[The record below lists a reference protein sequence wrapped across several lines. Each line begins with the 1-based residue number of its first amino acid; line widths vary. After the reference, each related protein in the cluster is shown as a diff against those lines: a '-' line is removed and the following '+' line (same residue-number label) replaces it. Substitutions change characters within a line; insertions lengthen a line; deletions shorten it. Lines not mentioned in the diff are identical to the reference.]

1 MPQSNHTQM
10 HELLNRTNYTD
21 VHAFMKHEEDLH
33 RSPHTLKRHWT
44 YLKQVLE
51 WAGPQPLSDAP
62 TLRPTLPRYLEQIG
76 KDGHIRADG
85 KAGPLGVA
93 TISHTCQLT
102 RTLLQWA
109 VIEYPQRYNARIIT
123 PNWLATLQP
132 TRKPASL
139 RTREVYTCEEV
150 EQLVNLP
157 SEETLTARRS
167 RAAAAFLFL
176 SAMRVDAFVTMPIR
190 ALNLTVTPATVTQ
203 DPAWGMR
210 TKNRKAAI
218 TYLLEIPGL
227 LDVVREWDTLVR
239 SQLSPDALW
248 FASLSTDGMSFTEHT
263 EAGIA
268 RGELV
273 AKGLKKLCKKAEI
286 PYRSPHKLR
295 HGHAMYAIMNAKDMG
310 DLKALSQ
317 NLMHKNLTITD
328 AVYGVLTENEIKKR
342 IARLSGQASPAITS
356 DDDQA
361 LITQLV
367 TKVMQ
372 ELRKEK

>member
-1 MPQSNHTQM
+1 M
-10 HELLNRTNYTD
+10 
-21 VHAFMKHEEDLH
+21 
-33 RSPHTLKRHWT
+33 
-44 YLKQVLE
+44 
-51 WAGPQPLSDAP
+51 
-62 TLRPTLPRYLEQIG
+62 
-76 KDGHIRADG
+76 RADG

-93 TISHTCQLT
+93 TISHTCQFT

-157 SEETLTARRS
+157 IEDTLTARRS

-190 ALNLTVTPATVTQ
+190 ALNLTVTPVTVTQ

-227 LDVVREWDTLVR
+227 LDVVKEWDTLVR

-263 EAGIA
+263 DAGIA

-273 AKGLKKLCKKAEI
+273 AKGLKKLCKQAGL

-295 HGHAMYAIMNAKDMG
+295 HGHAMFAMINARDLS
-310 DLKALSQ
+310 DLKTISQ
-317 NLMHKNLTITD
+317 NLMHSTVVTTD
-328 AVYGVLTENEIKKR
+328 STYSPLIAQELEKR
-342 IARLSGQASPAITS
+342 IARISGKKSTMTSPEE
-356 DDDQA
+356 A
-361 LITQLV
+361 LAALEQFIKDNQ
-367 TKVMQ
+367 KD
-372 ELRKEK
+372 K